1 MAQAALE
8 HLFSPI
14 KIRNLTVKNRIM
26 STGHDTTMPTEGIIN
41 ERLLAYQ
48 RARAEGGAGLIVLQ
62 VSGVHESARYTTHLL
77 MATEPNCVDGYRKMA
92 DMCHAHG
99 TTIFAQI
106 FHPGREIMEAG
117 EGLLAV
123 AYSASAVPNERFHV
137 MPKPLNQRM
146 IDEISAGYVQAARY
160 MHEAGIDGV
169 EFVASHG

>member
-14 KIRNLTVKNRIM
+14 KIRNLTVKNRIL

-99 TTIFAQI
+99 TKVFAQI

-123 AYSASAVPNERFHV
+123 AYSALFLPNVCFYV
-137 MPKPLNQRM
+137 MRM
-146 IDEISAGYVQAARY
+146 LFNRSMLFAIS
-160 MHEAGIDGV
+160 
-169 EFVASHG
+169 

>member
-14 KIRNLTVKNRIM
+14 KIRNLTVKNRIL

-77 MATEPNCVDGYRKMA
+77 MATEPNCVDG
-92 DMCHAHG
+92 
-99 TTIFAQI
+99 
-106 FHPGREIMEAG
+106 
-117 EGLLAV
+117 
-123 AYSASAVPNERFHV
+123 
-137 MPKPLNQRM
+137 
-146 IDEISAGYVQAARY
+146 
-160 MHEAGIDGV
+160 
-169 EFVASHG
+169 